1 MESLGRTAMD
11 DRASDIS
18 GGAGDDSGVGL
29 DSKTQSVE
37 SRTRS
42 DPGRTTSDGGGP
54 RSDKASRPT
63 QPGSKPSSPHPTHS
77 PQPRGG
83 GKAEAADARAAAVRR
98 EAVRS
103 GMRRLRQQTQRNG
116 EQLRNLR
123 LRANVSQA
131 AVARAI
137 GVDRSVISRLEAG
150 DPSVGLATRFVA
162 GELLGAEIAL
172 STFSVDS
179 PRIYDRA
186 HARLVERL
194 VRAAHEQW
202 QIQPE
207 APVPGPGRRSVD
219 LRIDGPEDIVL
230 CEVESKLHR
239 VEEIVRECTSKAN
252 DIAATANGRRVHVVL
267 VLPPTRHNR
276 AVVEAARETLRHVFP
291 HGSPEL
297 LAALTGGGPWPG
309 SGILWLGVDDRTK
322 RTAAEPTDQRRT
334 AAAPTKR
341 GRTAERPATPRSQR
355 PATASPRANS
365 RPQTREPS

>member
-1 MESLGRTAMD
+1 MD
-11 DRASDIS
+11 DRASDINS
-18 GGAGDDSGVGL
+18 GAGGESSLGL
-29 DSKTQSVE
+29 GSE
-37 SRTRS
+37 TRS
-42 DPGRTTSDGGGP
+42 DGRGTTSPRGGMTGDEEGT
-54 RSDKASRPT
+54 RSDEASRPT
-63 QPGSKPSSPHPTHS
+63 QPGSKPSDPHPTQSHR
-77 PQPRGG
+77 PRAEDN
-83 GKAEAADARAAAVRR
+83 AEAAEPRAAAVGR
-98 EAVRS
+98 EAIRS
-103 GMRRLRQQTQRNG
+103 GMRRLRQQAQRNG

-194 VRAAHEQW
+194 VRAAHGQW
-202 QIQPE
+202 QVQPE

-252 DIAATANGRRVHVVL
+252 DIAAIANGRRVHVVL

-322 RTAAEPTDQRRT
+322 RTAAAPTERRRT
-334 AAAPTKR
+334 AAAPTDRRRTAAARTDR
-341 GRTAERPATPRSQR
+341 GRTAERPAPRKR
-355 PATASPRANS
+355 
-365 RPQTREPS
+365 